1 MIRKNVGGFNSN
13 IVHSTLKALT
23 FIGDFDSAMVKSV
36 EDELIYKIMNR
47 YEAEN
52 NQRQQPTPL
61 YEVKHATTN
70 GMVREFV
77 CTLVDE
83 VSTGVEIAAATE
95 NVLGSFKVRAC
106 LRMPADTG
114 CRDGLM
120 CELSWRCLGHRVTRQ
135 FRRLDFALTSV
146 QA

>member
-1 MIRKNVGGFNSN
+1 VLLLFEESMHAYQMLIPHQVIRKNVSGFNPN

-61 YEVKHATTN
+61 YEVEHATTK

-106 LRMPADTG
+106 LRDLPILAI
-114 CRDGLM
+114 LM
-120 CELSWRCLGHRVTRQ
+120 V
-135 FRRLDFALTSV
+135 
-146 QA
+146 